1 MENEKFLSKLLLN
14 LNHFVWNKLRNNLED
29 DRLLKPENLLEIDY
43 YISMWI
49 WNYINVINV
58 QDNFKNI
65 DK

>member
-14 LNHFVWNKLRNNLED
+14 LNYFVWNKLRNNLED

-43 YISMWI
+43 YISMRI
-49 WNYINVINV
+49 WTTNTNV

>member
-14 LNHFVWNKLRNNLED
+14 LNYFVWNKLRNNLED

-49 WNYINVINV
+49 WTTNTNV

>member
-49 WNYINVINV
+49 WTTNINV

>member
-14 LNHFVWNKLRNNLED
+14 LNYFVWNKLRNNLED

-43 YISMWI
+43 YISMRI
-49 WNYINVINV
+49 WTTNINV